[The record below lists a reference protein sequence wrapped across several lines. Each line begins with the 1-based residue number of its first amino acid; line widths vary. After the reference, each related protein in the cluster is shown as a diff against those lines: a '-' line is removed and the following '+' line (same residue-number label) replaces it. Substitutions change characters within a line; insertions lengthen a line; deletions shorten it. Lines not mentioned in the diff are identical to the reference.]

1 MSVSIYHGTL
11 RPGAKGALAMDTIFI
26 HGIKVQTVIGV
37 YEWERRFR
45 QTVVLDLELAAD
57 VARAAAAD
65 RIEDTLN
72 YKSVCRRVVAFV
84 EASEFQ
90 LVETLA
96 ERTAELLR
104 QEFEVAWVRVRLT
117 KPGALRKA
125 EEVGVVIERGQRG

>member
-1 MSVSIYHGTL
+1 
-11 RPGAKGALAMDTIFI
+11 MDTIFI

-65 RIEDTLN
+65 RIEDTLD
-72 YKSVCRRVVAFV
+72 YKNVCRRVVAFV

-96 ERTAELLR
+96 ERTAELLC

-117 KPGALRKA
+117 KPGALRRA
-125 EEVGVVIERGQRG
+125 QEVGVVIERGQRG